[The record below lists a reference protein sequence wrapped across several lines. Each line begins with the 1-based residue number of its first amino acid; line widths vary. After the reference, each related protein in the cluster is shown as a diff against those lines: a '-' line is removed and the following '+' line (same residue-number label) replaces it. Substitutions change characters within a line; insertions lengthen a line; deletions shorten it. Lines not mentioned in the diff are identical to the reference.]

1 MKRIFIPLA
10 VFFLCFGCGS
20 STAPH
25 GSSHDVEYLVT
36 GTDTTL
42 ASINYQD
49 AHGDSV
55 LDQRVNLLVPWSY
68 SFTARK
74 GALVFVSA
82 ENLQDTGSVRTE
94 IFIDGELKG
103 SWMSTTTAE
112 TFFNIK

>member
-36 GTDTTL
+36 GTGTDMM
-42 ASINYQD
+42 ASINYVD
-49 AHGDSV
+49 ENGDSIQDV
-55 LDQRVNLLVPWSY
+55 RTKLPWSY
-68 SFTARK
+68 PFTARK

-82 ENLQDTGSVRTE
+82 KNLEDTGMVTTE
-94 IFIDGELKG
+94 IFIDGEQEGFCTDTLD
-103 SWMSTTTAE
+103 AE
-112 TFFNIK
+112 TFLNIK

>member
-55 LDQRVNLLVPWSY
+55 LDQRVRLPWSY

-74 GALVFVSA
+74 GALVYVSA
-82 ENLQDTGSVRTE
+82 KNLEETGRVTTE
-94 IFIDGELKG
+94 IYIDGELEG
-103 SWMSTTTAE
+103 NWTGDTDAE